1 MNPKWLMF
9 STSVDYFQ
17 ASRLVYEQDLS
28 TAKQRLYGTKIAD
41 AFSIKSNYPND
52 HQWQT
57 IVANEKLWQQ
67 YQNNVHFYLSY
78 DGILIVQI
86 NDHPAII
93 LNQGVGL
100 NYYDFPQDYDQDLL
114 SKMQSFFSAYPHL
127 VNVNPHLFQVQKIWL
142 PQPINPHLVKSQTSL
157 IFQLGLIKASA
168 ISSFLIRYFQTNTLM
183 LGQDFLTI
191 TNLKKPSKWTKPQ
204 VLKDLKIYQDV
215 EFNVA
220 IEIDRDGI
228 IKAYLQA
235 INDQLD
241 FKDQVIIL
249 ANLNAM
255 RKNKNQNERLIFKTK
270 YQHIALSLEL
280 LLSDCKWEQPITIVK
295 TDQFLWD
302 AQFVEISNDI
312 RSHFAKQFL
321 N

>member
-9 STSVDYFQ
+9 STTVDYFQ

-28 TAKQRLYGTKIAD
+28 TAKQRLYGIKIAD
-41 AFSIKSNYPND
+41 AFSIKTNYPND

-57 IVANEKLWQQ
+57 IVANDKLWIP
-67 YQNNVHFYLSY
+67 YQNQVRFYLAY

-114 SKMQSFFSAYPHL
+114 VKMQTFFSAYPHL
-127 VNVNPHLFQVQKIWL
+127 VNVNPHLFQVQKTWL
-142 PQPINPHLVKSQTSL
+142 PVPINPHLVNQQSSL

-191 TNLKKPSKWTKPQ
+191 TNVKKPSKWTKPQ

-235 INDQLD
+235 GNDLVD

-249 ANLNAM
+249 ANLNVSH
-255 RKNKNQNERLIFKTK
+255 KNQNQPLIFKTK
-270 YQHIALSLEL
+270 YQHLGLSLEL
-280 LLSDCKWEQPITIVK
+280 LLSDCKWQQAIQIVK

-302 AQFVEISNDI
+302 AQFVEITNDI
-312 RSHFAKQFL
+312 QSHFAKQFL